1 MKKILGLDLGTN
13 SIGAALINIPES
25 IAEFGKEGN
34 IEWVGS
40 RIVPIDAQ
48 YLNKWESGSKAETK
62 AASRRIKRGSRR
74 LKQRYKL
81 RRTKLIQVFKAL
93 GWLDNV
99 FPEDFKRRINNDE
112 NFKFQIS
119 DYLPFEK
126 NTIEEAAKLL
136 GAENKK
142 GELAFSED
150 WIIYYLRKKAL
161 TEKISI
167 AELCRI
173 TYMMNQRRGFK
184 SSRKDL
190 KDENFEEK
198 KWVEKLKI
206 KSVKQVTFE
215 LNKNKNYKFEI
226 ATYNENIVP
235 WTVEK
240 KKKPE
245 WEEKEFTFLI
255 TEKIETKRDG
265 TKKITQNNPQI
276 PKEGDW
282 ALCVT
287 AQDNQIGDE
296 YPGTYF
302 FNGLINSVK
311 NKTDFKI
318 RQYAVYRKKYKKEL
332 EDIWNKQIELNEN
345 LKKLNTDKDILQ
357 KLAEKLY
364 PTQSKAQKPKLNE
377 ILSNTLLHLISND
390 IIYYQRDLK
399 SQKSS
404 RGECQYEKHKG
415 TDGEMYG
422 VKCASKSSPE
432 FQELRIWQ
440 DIHNIKILQKSAVID
455 DYEKVDVD
463 VTKDFVDDNIKEKLF
478 ELFDA
483 SREISQQNIF
493 EVINKHKEI
502 NNLKEETHR
511 INMFFNEEK
520 RLQGNETKEY
530 FRRIFRK
537 KECNYEIAGEY
548 ILSDKDKFYKLWN
561 IAYSISLN
569 DEEKSN
575 QAIFKAI
582 IEKINKRSKA
592 KKLTFDLLPDIA
604 KAIASAPDIEATKKY
619 ASYSSKA
626 IHKLLPLMRCGK
638 YYDETKITDKI
649 KIRANEIYQR
659 LEDIN
664 FNVKR
669 IHEVADDDVQ
679 KQLLKSFINKENLLT
694 GLNTYQACYLVYDR
708 HSERADDRKYSQPSE
723 FNIME
728 ELPNNSLRNPVV
740 EQVIREALFVVK
752 DAWEKYGQPD
762 EIHIE
767 MGRDLKKN
775 AKERK
780 RATEKSANN
789 FEEKNRIKKV
799 LTELFN
805 DDFEQYENADADIL
819 KSEIVKAR
827 FEIKPNPNNP
837 SDIDR
842 FRIWKSTSGIG
853 NTELNELFKSGGKT
867 KIPTKAEIKKYTLWL
882 SQKCISPYTGLI
894 IPLSKLFDQGQYEIE
909 HVLPKAKIKNDS
921 FDNLIISE
929 RGVNKAKDK
938 ELAAIFIKS
947 KNGGCEYQGTKYKLF
962 DYSSYVEHCKRTF
975 RGKKLQNLLATEIPD
990 DFISRQINDTRY
1002 ITKKISEL
1010 LYPVAKNKD
1019 TGIVFTIGSITS
1031 ELKKEWGLQKEWKKL
1046 IMPRFERLEKINNEK
1061 YIQQNQK
1068 DKDDIDF
1075 HIPENPDLD
1084 TKRIDHRHHALDA
1097 IIIAAT
1103 TKEHIR
1109 YLNTLNSA
1117 DTDKEWMEAKT
1128 KLVKKGIRDFALP
1141 WELFTK
1147 EAKEKLEQTIVTF
1160 KSYNKVIDKPKN
1172 QYTKWVLKEG
1182 KWILTNKEKECVQK
1196 PNKNWMSVRQSLFK
1210 EPQGLV
1216 YLKEKRFVPVLDAFK
1231 IQIERFKVE
1240 NDKEKRKIASYVY
1253 DQTARPIIKEII
1265 YKTEVDIS
1273 DTDNLLAKI
1282 EKYLKKNSKKI
1293 ATDKVDKNGKIKNK
1307 TVHILEGIEF
1317 EDIQIAEF
1325 VPKSAKRVKLD
1336 KDFDHKK
1343 INKIPYSESS
1353 RIPQTLHQH
1362 LAEYENFIAT
1372 KNAIQEKKEEI
1383 EENIDTSL
1391 KLTEEEIKILET
1403 AMPEPFSDEGLEA
1416 LDKKIGMKIRMVTL
1430 QEDKGI
1436 KIELKN
1442 KLVEADG
1449 NPYFIMY
1456 ENVETKERKGFA
1468 SLSSYEVIQ
1477 KKKKGEPIAEEKEG
1491 YKTIILQ
1498 PNDLVYLLDVNNEG
1512 KIIEDISKLDWS
1524 KPTKEMVNKIYTVK
1538 SFSKSQIFF
1547 IPAYVS
1553 SPLDKNSNEL
1563 DNNNKS
1569 ETAWTSEGWA
1579 TIKDKKSKQEKD
1591 KGLMIKEYCIKLKVD
1606 RLGNITLPKKESYDE
1621 PPAQQNTLSEPEDL
1635 YKSKSLSSFSSF
1647 EDMENDQ
1654 LSYFAS
1660 LQPQQLLQN
1669 LKQMVLAAF
1678 GFKEEPSLNSLP
1690 HTINFN
1696 SEL

>member
-1 MKKILGLDLGTN
+1 MKKVLGLDLGTN
-13 SIGAALINIPES
+13 SIGAALINMPES
-25 IAEFGKEGN
+25 ITDFGKEGN

-40 RIVPIDAQ
+40 RIVPVDAQ
-48 YLNKWESGSKAETK
+48 YLNKWEAGSKAETK

-81 RRTKLIQVFKAL
+81 RRTRLIQVFKAL
-93 GWLDNV
+93 GWLAEN
-99 FPEDFKRRINNDE
+99 FPEDFKKKMNNEED
-112 NFKFQIS
+112 FKFRIS
-119 DYLPFEK
+119 EYLPFEK
-126 NTIEEAAKLL
+126 DTIEEATKLL
-136 GAENKK
+136 GTENKK

-150 WIIYYLRKKAL
+150 WIIYYLRRKAL
-161 TEKISI
+161 IEKISI

-190 KDENFEEK
+190 KDENVEER

-206 KSVKQVTFE
+206 KSIKQVTFV

-226 ATYNENIVP
+226 TTYNENIIP

-245 WEEKEFTFLI
+245 WEEKEYTFLI
-255 TEKIETKRDG
+255 TEKIEIRKDG

-276 PKEGDW
+276 PKEDDW

-296 YPGTYF
+296 YPGIYF
-302 FNGLINSVK
+302 FNGLVNSIK

-332 EDIWNKQIELNEN
+332 EDIWKKQIELNED
-345 LKKLNTDKDILQ
+345 LKRLNTDKDILQ

-377 ILSNTLLHLISND
+377 ILSNSLLHLISDD

-399 SQKSS
+399 SQKGS
-404 RGECQYEKHKG
+404 RDECQYENHKG
-415 TDGEMYG
+415 IDGEMYG
-422 VKCASKSSPE
+422 VKCAPKSSPE
-432 FQELRIWQ
+432 FQEMRIWQ
-440 DIHNIKILQKSAVID
+440 DIHNIKILQRSALID
-455 DYEKVDVD
+455 DYEKVDID
-463 VTKDFVDDNIKEKLF
+463 VTKDFIDDTIKEKLF
-478 ELFDA
+478 ELFDT
-483 SREISQQNIF
+483 SKEILQQNIF
-493 EVINKHKEI
+493 DEINKHKPDS
-502 NNLKEETHR
+502 NLKSETHK
-511 INMFFNEEK
+511 INMFFNEDK
-520 RLQGNETKEY
+520 KLQGNETKEY
-530 FRRIFRK
+530 FRRIFKK
-537 KECNYEIAGEY
+537 KEINYEIEGEK
-548 ILSDKDKFYKLWN
+548 ILNDKDKFYKLWN
-561 IAYSISLN
+561 ISYSISLN
-569 DEEKSN
+569 DEEKS
-575 QAIFKAI
+575 KDAI
-582 IEKINKRSKA
+582 IKALTKENNKSGKVKSIA
-592 KKLTFDLLPDIA
+592 FDLPPNVA

-626 IHKLLPLMRCGK
+626 IHKLLPLMRCGIH
-638 YYDETKITDKI
+638 YDETKITDKI
-649 KIRANEIYQR
+649 KARAKEISQR

-664 FNVKR
+664 FNAKR

-679 KQLLKSFINKENLLT
+679 KQLLKSFIDKKNLLK

-708 HSERADDRKYSQPSE
+708 HSERSNDRKYAEPSE

-740 EQVIREALFVVK
+740 EQVIRETLFVVK
-752 DAWEKYGQPD
+752 DIWEKYGQPD

-780 RATEKSANN
+780 RATDKSADN

-805 DDFEQYENADADIL
+805 DEFEQYENTNDDIT
-819 KSEIVKAR
+819 KSQIVKAR
-827 FEIKPNPNNP
+827 FEIKPNPNSP
-837 SDIDR
+837 TDIDR
-842 FRIWKSTSGIG
+842 FRIWKSTSGVG

-882 SQKCISPYTGLI
+882 SQKCVSPYTGRI
-894 IPLSKLFDQGQYEIE
+894 IPLSKLFDEGQYQIE

-921 FDNLIISE
+921 FDNLVISE

-947 KNGGCEYQGTKYKLF
+947 KNGGCEHQGTKYKLL
-962 DYSSYVEHCKRTF
+962 DYQSYVEHCKTHF
-975 RGKKLQNLLATEIPD
+975 RGRKLQNLLATEIPD

-1010 LYPVAKNKD
+1010 LYPVAKNKEA
-1019 TGIVFTIGSITS
+1019 GIIFTIGSITS

-1046 IMPRFERLEKINNEK
+1046 IKPRFERLEKINNAS
-1061 YIQQNQK
+1061 YIQKNK
-1068 DKDDIDF
+1068 TDENDIDF

-1103 TKEHIR
+1103 TREHIR
-1109 YLNTLNSA
+1109 YLNTLSA
-1117 DTDKEWMEAKT
+1117 ADNDKEWFEAKT

-1172 QYTKWVLKEG
+1172 RYTKWVLKED
-1182 KWILTNKEKECVQK
+1182 KWVLTDKEKDCIQK
-1196 PNKNWMSVRQSLFK
+1196 PNNNWMTVRQSLFK

-1216 YLKEKRFVPVLDAFK
+1216 YLKEKKFVPVLDAFK

-1240 NDKEKRKIASYVY
+1240 HDKEKRKIASYVY

-1265 YKTEVDIS
+1265 YKTGIDIN
-1273 DTDNLLAKI
+1273 DTDNLLSEI
-1282 EKYLKKNSKKI
+1282 GEYLKKNSKKI
-1293 ATDKVDKNGKIKNK
+1293 ATDRENKNGKAKNK
-1307 TVHILEGIEF
+1307 SIYILEGIEY
-1317 EDIQIAEF
+1317 ENIQIAEF
-1325 VPKSAKRVKLD
+1325 IPKAAKRVKLD

-1343 INKIPYSESS
+1343 IDKIPYSKSS
-1353 RIPQTLHQH
+1353 RIPEILHQH
-1362 LAEYENFIAT
+1362 LTQFENFIKI
-1372 KNAIQEKKEEI
+1372 KNTIEEKKVEI
-1383 EENIDTSL
+1383 EKDPNSSL
-1391 KLTEEEIKILET
+1391 KLTEEESEILESVI
-1403 AMPEPFSDEGLEA
+1403 PEPFSDEGLEA

-1430 QEDKGI
+1430 KEDIGI

-1442 KLVEADG
+1442 KLAEADG
-1449 NPYFIMY
+1449 NSYFIMY
-1456 ENVETKERKGFA
+1456 ENVATKERKGFA
-1468 SLSSYEVIQ
+1468 SMSSYEVIQ
-1477 KKKKGEPIAEEKEG
+1477 KKRKEEPIAEVKEG

-1498 PNDLVYLLDVNNEG
+1498 PNDLVYLPDINNEG
-1512 KIIEDISKLDWS
+1512 EIIEDTNKLDWS

-1538 SFSKSQIFF
+1538 SFSKTQIFF

-1553 SPLDKNSNEL
+1553 NPLDKNSNEL

-1569 ETAWTSEGWA
+1569 ETAWSNDGWA
-1579 TIKDKKSKQEKD
+1579 IIKNQKSKQEKD
-1591 KGLMIKEYCIKLKVD
+1591 KGLMIKEYCIKLNID
-1606 RLGNITLPKKESYDE
+1606 RLGNINLPHSKQNNYPTSSNLE
-1621 PPAQQNTLSEPEDL
+1621 NTLNEPEAV
-1635 YKSKSLSSFSSF
+1635 YQK
-1647 EDMENDQ
+1647 
-1654 LSYFAS
+1654 
-1660 LQPQQLLQN
+1660 
-1669 LKQMVLAAF
+1669 
-1678 GFKEEPSLNSLP
+1678 
-1690 HTINFN
+1690 
-1696 SEL
+1696 